1 MSSSIIK
8 PVVSVLVTV
17 YKRTQFIS
25 CALESVLN
33 QTFRDYEIIILDD
46 SGTSICKD
54 ICKSFLGMG
63 HVHYHANSQTLGVAR
78 SLRDGIK
85 DSKGE
90 FVAILNDDDYWEPD
104 FLTSLLPPLQAD
116 SRRVLAFSDHWL
128 MNANGELELDATE
141 ANTAR
146 YGRAF
151 LAEGDIPNPSE
162 FILVKNGVPLAM
174 GSVFRKN
181 ALDASSLNSSLSG
194 AYDFWISCALASTR
208 GSFYHVPKRLTRW
221 RLHSQMET
229 NRPGPDKSECNIYLI
244 TEILSRRWFP
254 GFEKLLR
261 CRLADAFFRAGLDRM
276 DFGRVTEAVRYFL
289 KSLCVSPS
297 WRPMLAMP
305 LCLFPRPV
313 RQTIRLWVKQARR
326 QAA

>member
-1 MSSSIIK
+1 
-8 PVVSVLVTV
+8 
-17 YKRTQFIS
+17 
-25 CALESVLN
+25 
-33 QTFRDYEIIILDD
+33 
-46 SGTSICKD
+46 
-54 ICKSFLGMG
+54 MG

-208 GSFYHVPKRLTRW
+208 GSFYYVSKRLTRW

-229 NRPGPDKSECNIYLI
+229 NRRSLDKSECNIYIL

-254 GFEKLLR
+254 EFERCLR
-261 CRLADAFFRAGLDRM
+261 FMLAEAWFRVGRDKM
-276 DFGRVTEAVRYFL
+276 DFKKRSQACSCFL
-289 KSLCVSPS
+289 KSFLLCPKFKPLIAIV
-297 WRPMLAMP
+297 LAILP
-305 LCLFPRPV
+305 YFIFEIYLKITNSRNSSIL
-313 RQTIRLWVKQARR
+313 
-326 QAA
+326 